1 MTITDYN
8 DYIIKCIIT
17 AVCQPRITS
26 IVPAGSTIVKA
37 LFNET
42 VQLTCSISPAGSDFT
57 TIQFTYN
64 DTTYGDYVN
73 RAYPDGITINSVY
86 HNENCSLVSTLTIAQ
101 FSQRFAGQYS
111 CSSTIFGF
119 NGATGNNVT
128 FNVSLIRTEGQTGE
142 YNKHKLQVPY

>member
-1 MTITDYN
+1 MYT
-8 DYIIKCIIT
+8 
-17 AVCQPRITS
+17 VCLPQTTS
-26 IVPAGSTIVKA
+26 VLSAGSTTVKA

-42 VQLTCSISPAGSDFT
+42 VQLTCSVSPAVSDFT

-86 HNENCSLVSTLTIAQ
+86 HNENCSLVSTLTIAH

-111 CSSTIFGF
+111 CSSTIFGL
-119 NGATGNNVT
+119 NGATGNNMT
-128 FNVSLIRTEGQTGE
+128 FNVSLIRTEEQTGG
-142 YNKHKLQVPY
+142 YNKHKL